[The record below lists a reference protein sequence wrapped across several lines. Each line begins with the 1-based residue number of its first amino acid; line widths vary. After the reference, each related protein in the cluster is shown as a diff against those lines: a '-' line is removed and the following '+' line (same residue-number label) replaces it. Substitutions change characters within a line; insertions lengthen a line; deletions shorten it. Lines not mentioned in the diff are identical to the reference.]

1 MICLIYQ
8 VTLVLLSAK
17 YKSLR
22 LYSEVFI
29 VFGLEAE
36 MQMIRQI
43 MCADEILVS
52 RKSISN

>member
-8 VTLVLLSAK
+8 ITSALLSAK
-17 YKSLR
+17 YKRLR
-22 LYSEVFI
+22 SYSELFI

-43 MCADEILVS
+43 MPADEILVL
-52 RKSISN
+52 RK

>member
-43 MCADEILVS
+43 MCADEVLVS
-52 RKSISN
+52 RK